1 MREVVDVQVAQRA
14 SIKDVARLAGV
25 SVGTVS
31 NVLNRPQV
39 VSQKTQDAVEA
50 AMAQLHFH
58 RNATAR
64 NLRSGATSTVGA
76 VVSDVSNPFY
86 TELLRGIDDRLD
98 SDGLS
103 LIIGSSDGDP
113 DREARLLRMLA
124 EQGVRGVLITPMDGT
139 IDRLAELDRI
149 GLASVLMDAEPGG
162 LPSVGVDSVRGGRLA
177 VDHLLAQGHRRI
189 AFLAAAETM
198 RPSEQR
204 LQGAV
209 EAVRAAGLDPADVL
223 DVVHLEHPNASAG
236 EAATARLLDS
246 DRPPTAVFSV
256 NEIVALGALRALRQ
270 RGVRVPDEVS
280 VVGYDDLFLDTELA
294 VPLTSVRQPM
304 RELGWAAADLLLT
317 GAPHELFIP
326 ELVVRASSE
335 HPRS

>member
-1 MREVVDVQVAQRA
+1 VQAGQRP

-39 VSQKTQDAVEA
+39 VSQKTQDAVEG

-64 NLRSGATSTVGA
+64 NLRSGATTTVGA

-86 TELLRGIDDRLD
+86 TGLLRGIEDRLD
-98 SDGLS
+98 TEGLS

-113 DREARLLRMLA
+113 ERERRLLRMLA
-124 EQGVRGVLITPMDGT
+124 EQGVRGVLITAMDST
-139 IDRLAELDRI
+139 LEHLAELDRI
-149 GLASVLMDAEPGG
+149 GLASVLMDAEPGL

-177 VDHLLAQGHRRI
+177 VEHLLEQGHRRI
-189 AFLAAAETM
+189 AFLAAAENM
-198 RPSEQR
+198 RPSELR
-204 LQGAV
+204 RQGAV
-209 EAVRAAGLDPADVL
+209 EAVRAAGLDPAEVL
-223 DVVHLEHPNASAG
+223 QVIHLEHPNASAG

-256 NEIVALGALRALRQ
+256 NDIVALGALRALRE
-270 RGVRVPDEVS
+270 RGVRVPEEVS

-317 GAPHELFIP
+317 GRTHELFTP
-326 ELVVRASSE
+326 ELVVRASSW
-335 HPRS
+335 RQRG

>member
-1 MREVVDVQVAQRA
+1 VEHRP

-31 NVLNRPQV
+31 NVLNRPQI
-39 VSQKTQDAVEA
+39 VSPKTLDAVEA

-64 NLRSGATSTVGA
+64 NLRSGATTTVGA

-86 TELLRGIDDRLD
+86 TGLLRGIEDRLD
-98 SDGLS
+98 SEGLS
-103 LIIGSSDGDP
+103 LIICSSDGDAE
-113 DREARLLRMLA
+113 REARLLRMLA

-139 IDRLAELDRI
+139 IERLAELERI
-149 GLASVLMDAEPGG
+149 GLRSVLMDAEPGS
-162 LPSVGVDSVRGGRLA
+162 LPSVGVDSARGGRLA
-177 VDHLLAQGHRRI
+177 VEHLLEQGHRRV
-189 AFLAAAETM
+189 AFLAAAENM
-198 RPSEQR
+198 RPSELR
-204 LQGAV
+204 LQGAI
-209 EAVRAAGLDPADVL
+209 EAVRAAGLDPSDVL
-223 DVVHLEHPNASAG
+223 EVVHLAHPNASAG
-236 EAATARLLDS
+236 EAATAQLLAS
-246 DRPPTAVFSV
+246 ERPPTAVFSV
-256 NEIVALGALRALRQ
+256 NDIVALGVLRALRE
-270 RGVRVPDEVS
+270 RGVRVPEEVS

-317 GAPHELFIP
+317 GRPAGLFIP
-326 ELVVRASSE
+326 ELVVRASSR

>member
-1 MREVVDVQVAQRA
+1 MGQRA

-31 NVLNRPQV
+31 NVLNRPEV
-39 VSQKTQDAVEA
+39 VSPGTQEAVEA
-50 AMAQLHFH
+50 AMAQLNFH

-64 NLRSGATSTVGA
+64 NLRSGATTIVGA

-86 TELLRGIDDRLD
+86 TELLRGIEDRLD
-98 SDGLS
+98 SEGFS
-103 LIIGSSDGDP
+103 LIICSSDGDA

-139 IDRLAELDRI
+139 LGRLSELRRIDVP
-149 GLASVLMDAEPGG
+149 SVLMDAGPGEV
-162 LPSVGVDSVRGGRLA
+162 PSVGVDGVRGGRLA
-177 VDHLLAQGHRRI
+177 IDHLLAQGHRRI
-189 AFLAAAETM
+189 AFLAAAENM
-198 RPSEQR
+198 APSEQR

-209 EAVRAAGLDPADVL
+209 EAVRTAGLDPAEVL
-223 DVVHLEHPNASAG
+223 EIVHLEHPNASAG
-236 EAATARLLDS
+236 EAATTRLLDS
-246 DRPPTAVFSV
+246 ARPPTAVFTV
-256 NEIVALGALRALRQ
+256 NDIVALGALRALRE
-270 RGVRVPDEVS
+270 RGVRVPQDVS

-317 GAPHELFIP
+317 GQPHELFIP
-326 ELVVRASSE
+326 ELVVRESSR
-335 HPRS
+335 HQRP

>member
-1 MREVVDVQVAQRA
+1 VQVGQRP

-31 NVLNRPQV
+31 NVLNRPEV

-64 NLRSGATSTVGA
+64 NLRSGATTTVGA

-86 TELLRGIDDRLD
+86 TELLRGIEDRLD

-103 LIIGSSDGDP
+103 LIIGSSDGEP
-113 DREARLLRMLA
+113 ERERRLLRMLA
-124 EQGVRGVLITPMDGT
+124 EQGVRGVLITPMDST
-139 IDRLAELDRI
+139 FERLAELDRI
-149 GLASVLMDAEPGG
+149 GLASVLMDAEPGQ

-177 VDHLLAQGHRRI
+177 VDHLLEQGHRRI
-189 AFLAAAETM
+189 AFLAAAATM
-198 RPSEQR
+198 RPSELR
-204 LQGAV
+204 LRGAT
-209 EAVRAAGLDPADVL
+209 EAVTAAGLDPAEVL
-223 DVVHLEHPNASAG
+223 QVIHLEHPNASAG
-236 EAATARLLDS
+236 EAATAQLLDS
-246 DRPPTAVFSV
+246 DRPPTAVFGV
-256 NEIVALGALRALRQ
+256 NDIVALGALRALRE
-270 RGVRVPDEVS
+270 RGVRVPEEVS

-317 GAPHELFIP
+317 GTPHELFTP
-326 ELVVRASSE
+326 ELVVRASSK
-335 HPRS
+335 HQRN